1 MKTAID
7 DFTITRCLAV
17 ILVLWLPYLEC
28 VGRSQNADK
37 ASPDLHDCSKSANS
51 IFRNRST
58 IAAIYFS
65 QEGFTLKVRC
75 MVQKYASSTSVYV
88 FGITYI
94 AKVFIKQLYK
104 SMDSLQ
110 CQQLIV
116 MILYGTA
123 EVQAGI
129 PTNRREEKK
138 E

>member
-1 MKTAID
+1 M
-7 DFTITRCLAV
+7 
-17 ILVLWLPYLEC
+17 
-28 VGRSQNADK
+28 
-37 ASPDLHDCSKSANS
+37 
-51 IFRNRST
+51 
-58 IAAIYFS
+58 
-65 QEGFTLKVRC
+65 
-75 MVQKYASSTSVYV
+75 

-138 E
+138 GLMIPQDHWRAAG